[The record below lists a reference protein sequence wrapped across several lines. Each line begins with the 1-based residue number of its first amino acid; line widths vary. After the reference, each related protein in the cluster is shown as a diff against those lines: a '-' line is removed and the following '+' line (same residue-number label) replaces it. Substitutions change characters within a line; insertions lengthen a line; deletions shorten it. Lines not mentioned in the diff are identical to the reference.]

1 MIAAILGWVGTV
13 GTLLAYLMV
22 SRGRLQ
28 ANSRRYAALNILGG
42 VLGGSAS
49 ALYGAWPS
57 AVSNFIWAAV
67 GLMPVVSRVTAMTA
81 QLH

>member
-67 GLMPVVSRVTAMTA
+67 GLMTVVSRVTGKTA